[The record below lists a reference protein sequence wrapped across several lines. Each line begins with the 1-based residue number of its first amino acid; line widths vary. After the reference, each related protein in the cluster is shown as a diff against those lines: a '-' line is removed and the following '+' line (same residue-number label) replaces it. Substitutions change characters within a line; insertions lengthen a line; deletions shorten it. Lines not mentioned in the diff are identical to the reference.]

1 VAPAAIIEGVQIS
14 AKADYAVR
22 ALLVLAADPDQEPIT
37 GRAIATAQGMPVR
50 FVENTLVELRASG
63 LVRSRRGAGG
73 GFLLGR
79 PADQIAVADVVRAV
93 DGPLAHVRGDRPET
107 LDYPEPAQPLQLVW
121 IAVRATIRDV
131 LERVTLADIT
141 KGTIPPH
148 VERLTQ
154 DPDAWQPH

>member
-1 VAPAAIIEGVQIS
+1 
-14 AKADYAVR
+14 
-22 ALLVLAADPDQEPIT
+22 
-37 GRAIATAQGMPVR
+37 
-50 FVENTLVELRASG
+50 